1 MTVINTNIKALV
13 AGDSLRA
20 NQTVLSQAMERL
32 STGKRINGAS
42 DDAAGLAIATK
53 MTTQVRGLSMA
64 IKNANDG
71 IALVQTAEGAMNE
84 VSDMLQRMR
93 ELTIQSG
100 NSTSSD
106 GDRAASQLEIGQL
119 KSEIDRIATTTQ
131 YNNMNVT
138 DGSFQAKTLQI
149 GANSAQTMSI
159 GIHSVD
165 TTTLGEKADGPAIQA
180 ARAKLAVT
188 GMSTNAA
195 DYQGKTF
202 NVNVNGVAKTV
213 SLPESTITPLSAA
226 NVVAQPVGVDRSTA
240 ASFVLSDTS
249 IDPGTIDM
257 DTTATRGFDISVGA
271 GTYHSIDITAAMA
284 SYYEVNTAAINDPTL
299 DAKSK
304 SDEVT
309 ATAFTAIVQKAIDD
323 SGLFTGAN
331 KVTVNVDTRGYVSM
345 TSAGGQAVNLRDGVS
360 ITDGTTATT
369 FVNTFISTSAPAG
382 TLDFSDNDNTE
393 FKIDVNNSGVD
404 TQINLRTYLDDTAF
418 VKTRSAVTKAE
429 LVNVLN
435 TAVRDAG
442 FTGNNEVNFS
452 IDQEGRVSVYVPK
465 GLGQI
470 DFTEATLTDG
480 SGATGTFATQF
491 MDSATASFDRLATAT
506 TQDLSDVLDF
516 GTPFQDNDFAMSVSV
531 NGSDFVS
538 IDMTDY
544 IKANAVDTTQVTGH
558 DMAAALQAA
567 FNAHFSGS
575 NAVTVQLNGDG
586 NLEFHTVGN
595 EGIIKMK
602 EGDFNGSGTDGTF
615 VTTYIDAGAELTI
628 NFNDDP
634 GNTVTAGDID
644 WEATS
649 GGTPA
654 QVFLDT
660 FSYAEAAAG
669 NRVSAFTE
677 VATTLAAAQ
686 TLEVELDGHD
696 SVVLNLTAG
705 TYNTLDSLAASI
717 NLTIKA
723 SGAFEGEN
731 ALTARVYRGTDVADP
746 STAVQYLVLENAGG
760 KKITLVTDSASLFGA
775 EDDSFV
781 DDAAILSNLGIV
793 PNTSTDY
800 DTSGRMAGGVNTTAN
815 NGVVSIQVVSGNT
828 TISKQ
833 VQLSVKNANTS
844 FSDFAAQMTSDA
856 NTAFAGT
863 GVSFVGSYQNGQ
875 LSFGLASAGDKTL
888 TLSGSIVEDAFG
900 SDKTARGSNGDYRKF
915 TSLADVASEI
925 NKDLTTAGGAT
936 ASYDASSN
944 SLVFEATTGVVG
956 HDSVISLSGA
966 ALAGLGIT
974 GTPSAV
980 GVDSNATASK
990 LSEIDITTIQGASDA
1005 LKSLDNALS
1014 YVSLERAYLGAIQN
1028 RLTHTVNN
1036 LSNIVVN
1043 TQDSRS
1049 RIEDADYSQETTK
1062 LAKSQILTQA
1072 ATAMLAQANQSAQT
1086 VLSLLK

>member
-240 ASFVLSDTS
+240 ASFVLSDIS

-257 DTTATRGFDISVGA
+257 DTAAKRGFDISVGA

-284 SYYEVNTAAINDPTL
+284 SYYGVNTAAINDPTL

-309 ATAFTAIVQKAIDD
+309 ASAFTAIVQKAIDD

-345 TSAGGQAVNLRDGVS
+345 TSAGGQAVNMRDGVS

-393 FKIDVNNSGVD
+393 FEIDVNNSGVV

-452 IDQEGRVSVYVPK
+452 IDQKGRVSVYVPK

-470 DFTEATLTDG
+470 VFTEATLTDG

-491 MDSATASFDRLATAT
+491 MDNATAPFDRLATT
-506 TQDLSDVLDF
+506 TTEDLSDVLDF
-516 GTPFQDNDFAMSVSV
+516 GKPFQDNDYAMSVSV

-544 IKANAVDTTQVTGH
+544 IKANAVDTTQVTR
-558 DMAAALQAA
+558 
-567 FNAHFSGS
+567 
-575 NAVTVQLNGDG
+575 VQ
-586 NLEFHTVGN
+586 
-595 EGIIKMK
+595 IM
-602 EGDFNGSGTDGTF
+602 
-615 VTTYIDAGAELTI
+615 
-628 NFNDDP
+628 
-634 GNTVTAGDID
+634 
-644 WEATS
+644 
-649 GGTPA
+649 
-654 QVFLDT
+654 
-660 FSYAEAAAG
+660 
-669 NRVSAFTE
+669 
-677 VATTLAAAQ
+677 
-686 TLEVELDGHD
+686 
-696 SVVLNLTAG
+696 
-705 TYNTLDSLAASI
+705 
-717 NLTIKA
+717 
-723 SGAFEGEN
+723 
-731 ALTARVYRGTDVADP
+731 
-746 STAVQYLVLENAGG
+746 
-760 KKITLVTDSASLFGA
+760 
-775 EDDSFV
+775 
-781 DDAAILSNLGIV
+781 ILL
-793 PNTSTDY
+793 
-800 DTSGRMAGGVNTTAN
+800 
-815 NGVVSIQVVSGNT
+815 
-828 TISKQ
+828 
-833 VQLSVKNANTS
+833 
-844 FSDFAAQMTSDA
+844 
-856 NTAFAGT
+856 
-863 GVSFVGSYQNGQ
+863 
-875 LSFGLASAGDKTL
+875 
-888 TLSGSIVEDAFG
+888 
-900 SDKTARGSNGDYRKF
+900 
-915 TSLADVASEI
+915 
-925 NKDLTTAGGAT
+925 
-936 ASYDASSN
+936 
-944 SLVFEATTGVVG
+944 
-956 HDSVISLSGA
+956 H
-966 ALAGLGIT
+966 
-974 GTPSAV
+974 
-980 GVDSNATASK
+980 
-990 LSEIDITTIQGASDA
+990 
-1005 LKSLDNALS
+1005 
-1014 YVSLERAYLGAIQN
+1014 
-1028 RLTHTVNN
+1028 
-1036 LSNIVVN
+1036 
-1043 TQDSRS
+1043 
-1049 RIEDADYSQETTK
+1049 
-1062 LAKSQILTQA
+1062 
-1072 ATAMLAQANQSAQT
+1072 
-1086 VLSLLK
+1086 